1 MYVVKSKPFFSFHY
15 MPMRQ
20 KVCLKGLKTSLV
32 SDNNNDICTREKNW
46 EVYLAQVHWKVTKY
60 LWHFREKKLT
70 VNFAWI
76 CRDLK
81 MYLLKVTLLWWCW
94 ERIHTFMQWRIS
106 KTLTFQIFSQ
116 SKVGHY
122 PRKRKKF
129 ISKG

>member
-1 MYVVKSKPFFSFHY
+1 MLNQSRFFLFITCQCVRKYVWRVLKPRWYLIMITTFVLARKIGKFISRKY
-15 MPMRQ
+15 IGRWLNI
-20 KVCLKGLKTSLV
+20 C
-32 SDNNNDICTREKNW
+32 DILEK
-46 EVYLAQVHWKVTKY
+46 
-60 LWHFREKKLT
+60 KKLT

-116 SKVGHY
+116 SKAGHY
-122 PRKRKKF
+122 PRKRKKC
-129 ISKG
+129 ISKD